1 MSMNPGLEQCLR
13 FVNCQSQAPG
23 RSALLNTA
31 VGRRA
36 VTISRQGGSGGHA
49 VASVLAD
56 YLQRRSPAGC
66 PWTIFDRNLV
76 EKVIEDHNLPKRL
89 ARFMPEDRIS
99 EMADT
104 MDELFGLHPPSW
116 TLVRQTAETILHL
129 AELGRVIIIGRGAN
143 VTTGKLPYVFH
154 VRLVGS
160 LEKRVEHMQVLEG
173 LGRKETL
180 ALVRKEDRGRK
191 RYLKKYFDKDIDDP
205 LLYHLILNTDLVS
218 YKEAAQLIGDA
229 MLGVDA
235 AKEGA
240 QEPAALTD
248 VAALR

>member
-1 MSMNPGLEQCLR
+1 MNIKPGLEQCLR
-13 FVNCQSQAPG
+13 YINCQSQPPSG
-23 RSALLNTA
+23 SPVLDTA
-31 VGRRA
+31 GGRRA

-49 VASVLAD
+49 VAALLAD
-56 YLQRRSPAGC
+56 YLQARSPAGC

-89 ARFMPEDRIS
+89 ARFMPEDRTS

-143 VTTGKLPYVFH
+143 VTTGKLPYVLH

-160 LEKRVEHMQVLEG
+160 LERRVEHMQVLEG

-191 RYLKKYFDKDIDDP
+191 RYLKTYFDKDIDDP
-205 LLYHLILNTDLVS
+205 LLYHLIINTDLVP
-218 YKEAAQLIGDA
+218 YKEAAQLIGEA
-229 MLGVDA
+229 VLGGET
-235 AKEGA
+235 AKEII
-240 QEPAALTD
+240 QEPASDLDSGTFA
-248 VAALR
+248 